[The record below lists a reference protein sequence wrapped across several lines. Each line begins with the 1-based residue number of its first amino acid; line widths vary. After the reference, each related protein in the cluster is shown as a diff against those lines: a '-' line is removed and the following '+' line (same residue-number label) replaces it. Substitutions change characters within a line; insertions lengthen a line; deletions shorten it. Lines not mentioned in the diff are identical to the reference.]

1 MRRVFH
7 IVKKEFL
14 QLKRDKKMVGIT
26 IIGPILQLILLG
38 YAATVDVKNIPMVIC
53 DMDNS
58 IESRKLVERYTS
70 SKYFTL
76 SGYTDRLQDIDAYFE
91 RGDAGVGLIIPKN
104 FGRDIAAGRKPELAV
119 IADGSDSNT
128 GGIGLS
134 YASIIALNYARGLM
148 IKRAEKFGII
158 RNKGEV
164 PIVTAQPRVWYNPE
178 LKSTN
183 FMVPAVLV
191 MVLMVITLILTSMA
205 IVKEKEIGTIEQI
218 VVTPVSDFEFII
230 GKMIPFALIGFA
242 EVFLVLLVS
251 FFVFHVPMRGNV
263 FTLVTFSFLFVL
275 VMLGLGLFVSSISH
289 TQQQASMTAQFFI
302 MMPFIVLSGFIFPI
316 ANMPRIIQYL
326 TYLIPVRY
334 FLEIVRGLFLKGDG
348 FKELYQQ
355 ALVLLVMGIISLTL
369 SAYSFRRSIR

>member
-1 MRRVFH
+1 MRRILH

-14 QLKRDKKMVGIT
+14 QLKRDKRMFGIT
-26 IIGPILQLILLG
+26 ILGPILQLVLLG
-38 YAATVDVKNIPMVIC
+38 YAATVDVKNIPIVIC

-58 IESRKLVERYTS
+58 VKSRQLVERYIS
-70 SKYFTL
+70 SGYFTNA
-76 SGYTDRLQDIDAYFE
+76 GYTNQLKDIDGYFE
-91 RGDAGVGLIIPKN
+91 RGDAGVALIIPKN
-104 FGRDIAAGRKPELAV
+104 FGRDIMAGRSPELAV

-128 GGIGLS
+128 GGIGLN
-134 YASIIALNYARGLM
+134 YASMIAMNYARGL
-148 IKRAEKFGII
+148 IVRRAEKYNFI
-158 RNKGEV
+158 RNSKQF
-164 PIVTAQPRVWYNPE
+164 PIVTAQSRVWYNPE

-218 VVTPVSDFEFII
+218 VVTPISDFEFII

-251 FFVFHVPMRGNV
+251 FFVFHVPMRGNIL
-263 FTLVTFSFLFVL
+263 TLIFFSFLFVL
-275 VMLGLGLFVSSISH
+275 VMLGLGLFVSSVSK

-316 ANMPRIIQYL
+316 ANMPVIIQYI

-348 FKELYQQ
+348 FRELYPQ
-355 ALVLLVMGIISLTL
+355 ALALLAMGAISLSL